1 MNFLIARRENI
12 EMRLA
17 QMKLSVLQ
25 QKENQDFQRE
35 LALQNREFQK
45 EIEDFRQSVNIAIHQ
60 SNLNFQKW
68 RFEQEKQL
76 QSKILK
82 LNQEFQREI
91 NQVQHQ
97 NALEQ
102 IRERIRNEKGNPIIH
117 LASDLLEAPFLDGVM
132 PLKILLSPPELD
144 YDASNPQSSGLRIES
159 FLAEEIRQFLKQG
172 YDINSKV
179 RPTQLLDKAWSS
191 KKFGGGSALHSLH
204 NQLKTIP
211 ILILESEFVDN
222 YINLRCCYWDGEQD
236 SLVEDSI
243 LSRYPYR
250 EFLYN
255 SAKSRAEE
263 WRKTK
268 TELRQDGF
276 DEATLKT
283 LAKEFN
289 EENLA
294 ILEKEEQIIAKVQKL
309 GRDISKLN
317 LGKSYKLSKE
327 NYEAF
332 HDYLAVLHCLAI
344 GTITDILALQRS
356 YNFQPLLPKLLTS
369 LLSKLNS
376 DAQTKRETIKPIVK
390 VYRKFYQGIEK
401 QTDFSSLVPNLTI
414 DFALSLAELSDK
426 SFAVEEAKYSVSVWL
441 KLHGIEPDKIFD
453 LNSDE
458 DCKLLK
464 SIIYQEDEV
473 YLTKL
478 QYIELSVNVIQE
490 KYFLALN

>member
-1 MNFLIARRENI
+1 
-12 EMRLA
+12 
-17 QMKLSVLQ
+17 
-25 QKENQDFQRE
+25 
-35 LALQNREFQK
+35 
-45 EIEDFRQSVNIAIHQ
+45 
-60 SNLNFQKW
+60 
-68 RFEQEKQL
+68 
-76 QSKILK
+76 
-82 LNQEFQREI
+82 
-91 NQVQHQ
+91 
-97 NALEQ
+97 
-102 IRERIRNEKGNPIIH
+102 
-117 LASDLLEAPFLDGVM
+117 
-132 PLKILLSPPELD
+132 
-144 YDASNPQSSGLRIES
+144 
-159 FLAEEIRQFLKQG
+159 
-172 YDINSKV
+172 
-179 RPTQLLDKAWSS
+179 
-191 KKFGGGSALHSLH
+191 
-204 NQLKTIP
+204 
-211 ILILESEFVDN
+211 LILESEFVDN